1 MSPWTPLSLGLRF
14 VLACARVFLIDCPL
28 LTGGLSACPLRRV
41 STPPLGCQ
49 RALLNFHVS
58 SSHIT
63 AVDSFGCSLSMPAFE
78 PTARY
83 AGPRA
88 GMVFTTR
95 DGATG
100 YYADAAA
107 QLSRGRRADD
117 FHASSSSASSLVGRD
132 AKRRREKRREK
143 KERKREKKRR
153 KKEKKRR
160 KKEKRKRKRSAS
172 SLVLVLV
179 LLGERRRPLGR
190 LGQADQ
196 AQGRQVG
203 RGPRARRRP
212 PRDAALHERRL
223 RALAVSV
230 FCELNLT
237 PGGCRPSRCEYSWE
251 GPRASPIRR
260 RPVLAFFHNSS
271 PPSTQS
277 RLSTPPRRCV

>member
-1 MSPWTPLSLGLRF
+1 
-14 VLACARVFLIDCPL
+14 
-28 LTGGLSACPLRRV
+28 
-41 STPPLGCQ
+41 
-49 RALLNFHVS
+49 
-58 SSHIT
+58 
-63 AVDSFGCSLSMPAFE
+63 MPAFE
-78 PTARY
+78 PAARY

-88 GMVFTTR
+88 GMIFTTR
-95 DGATG
+95 DGRTG

-107 QLSRGRRADD
+107 QSSRLRDD
-117 FHASSSSASSLVGRD
+117 ASSSSASSLGGRD

-143 KERKREKKRR
+143 KERKREKKKR

-172 SLVLVLV
+172 VLVLVLVLV

-230 FCELNLT
+230 FCDQE
-237 PGGCRPSRCEYSWE
+237 
-251 GPRASPIRR
+251 
-260 RPVLAFFHNSS
+260 
-271 PPSTQS
+271 
-277 RLSTPPRRCV
+277 

>member
-1 MSPWTPLSLGLRF
+1 MPAHAPAWSSRRATE
-14 VLACARVFLIDCPL
+14 
-28 LTGGLSACPLRRV
+28 RRV
-41 STPPLGCQ
+41 ITPTPPRNC
-49 RALLNFHVS
+49 RA
-58 SSHIT
+58 
-63 AVDSFGCSLSMPAFE
+63 
-78 PTARY
+78 
-83 AGPRA
+83 AGAP
-88 GMVFTTR
+88 TTR
-95 DGATG
+95 RRRRPRRSSAATPSGA
-100 YYADAAA
+100 ARSA
-107 QLSRGRRADD
+107 GRR
-117 FHASSSSASSLVGRD
+117 
-132 AKRRREKRREK
+132 
-143 KERKREKKRR
+143 
-153 KKEKKRR
+153 
-160 KKEKRKRKRSAS
+160 RSAS
-172 SLVLVLV
+172 AKKRDGRRRRSAGRRRSENGNGPHRPRPRPVLV

>member
-1 MSPWTPLSLGLRF
+1 MPAHAPAWSSRRATE
-14 VLACARVFLIDCPL
+14 
-28 LTGGLSACPLRRV
+28 RRV
-41 STPPLGCQ
+41 ITPTPPRNC
-49 RALLNFHVS
+49 RA
-58 SSHIT
+58 
-63 AVDSFGCSLSMPAFE
+63 
-78 PTARY
+78 
-83 AGPRA
+83 AGAP
-88 GMVFTTR
+88 TTR
-95 DGATG
+95 RRRRPRRS
-100 YYADAAA
+100 AAA
-107 QLSRGRRADD
+107 TPSGAARSAGRRR
-117 FHASSSSASSLVGRD
+117 SAS
-132 AKRRREKRREK
+132 AKK
-143 KERKREKKRR
+143 KR

-160 KKEKRKRKRSAS
+160 KKEKRKRKAGPHRPRPRPRPPR
-172 SLVLVLV
+172 
-179 LLGERRRPLGR
+179 ERRRPLGR
-190 LGQADQ
+190 LGRADQ